1 MQEAGTNNLEAARVK
16 AQVLIEALP
25 YIERFYGK
33 TIVIKY
39 GGHAM
44 ASEELKDAVMQN
56 IVLMK
61 YVGMNPVVV
70 HGGGPAITGMLD
82 RLGIESQF
90 VGGLRVTDQ
99 DTMEVA
105 EMVLGGKI
113 NKEIVTRLCSLGGKA
128 IGLTGKD
135 AGLIRARKK
144 MGRILDKNG
153 SEQLQDIGLVGEVE
167 KIDPAIV
174 NTLLKEG
181 YIPVISPIGCGEDG
195 ESYNINADYVAG
207 ELAAALG
214 ADKLIILTD
223 VRGIM
228 KDINDENSLLS
239 EIKVQEVPFLIAQ
252 GIIKG
257 GMIPKIECCVHAV
270 DSGVNTAHIV
280 DGRIPNS
287 ILLEI
292 FTRVG
297 IGTMVAG

>member
-1 MQEAGTNNLEAARVK
+1 LQEAGINNLEAARVK

-195 ESYNINADYVAG
+195 ESYD
-207 ELAAALG
+207 L
-214 ADKLIILTD
+214 
-223 VRGIM
+223 
-228 KDINDENSLLS
+228 
-239 EIKVQEVPFLIAQ
+239 P
-252 GIIKG
+252 
-257 GMIPKIECCVHAV
+257 
-270 DSGVNTAHIV
+270 
-280 DGRIPNS
+280 
-287 ILLEI
+287 
-292 FTRVG
+292 
-297 IGTMVAG
+297 

>member
-228 KDINDENSLLS
+228 KDINDDNSLLS